1 MKLFRDP
8 DELVH
13 RPQILTL
20 LCITVSAVSASQ
32 SALEKFG
39 LQGLLLS
46 FKDDV
51 LGAFIA
57 GLTVPGG
64 QEAALEG
71 LKRLCEMHE
80 VLSEEEVTYVVHSIN
95 EILVGDTEHTGDTR
109 YFNIIL
115 SLYPAD

>member
-8 DELVH
+8 GESAH

-20 LCITVSAVSASQ
+20 LCITVTAISANQ
-32 SALEKFG
+32 SVLEEFG
-39 LQGLLLS
+39 LQAVLLS

-71 LKRLCEMHE
+71 LKRLCEMRE
-80 VLSEEEVTYVVHSIN
+80 VLSNEEVAYVVHSIN
-95 EILVGDTEHTGDTR
+95 EILVGDGEHAGDTR
-109 YFNIIL
+109 YFDDT
-115 SLYPAD
+115 SSMHPED